1 MFGWLKKTADKAD
14 VAIDQVKKDMS
25 ETAGKVQEVLDE
37 SNKSVNVIINV
48 VLITLGVSILG
59 NIINIGLSI
68 SKHKQTSVPSK
79 IIIQNLYLGV
89 PKGPKNE

>member
-14 VAIDQVKKDMS
+14 GAIDQVRKDMS

-48 VLITLGVSILG
+48 VLVTLGVSILG
-59 NIINIGLSI
+59 NLINIGLSI
-68 SKHKQTSVPSK
+68 SRHKQTSAPSK
-79 IIIQNLYLGV
+79 IVIQNLYLGV
-89 PKGPKNE
+89 PKGPKHE

>member
-14 VAIDQVKKDMS
+14 GAIDQVKKDMS
-25 ETAGKVQEVLDE
+25 ETATKVQEVLDE

-48 VLITLGVSILG
+48 VLVTLGVSVLG

-68 SKHKQTSVPSK
+68 ARHRQPTAPSRVV
-79 IIIQNLYLGV
+79 IHNLYLGV

>member
-1 MFGWLKKTADKAD
+1 MFNWLKKTADKAD
-14 VAIDQVKKDMS
+14 TAIEQVSKDMS

-48 VLITLGVSILG
+48 VLVTLGVSILG

-68 SKHKQTSVPSK
+68 SRHKQMNVPSK
-79 IIIQNLYLGV
+79 IVIQNLYLGV